1 MIYKL
6 IGKAVVKIA
15 TIFIKRRYARQM
27 TVGAGVAVVALG
39 IGVYAATR
47 HVEEG

>member
-6 IGKAVVKIA
+6 IGKAVVRIA
-15 TIFIKRRYARQM
+15 TLVIKRRYGRQL
-27 TVGAGVAVVALG
+27 TVGAGIAIVAIG
-39 IGVYAATR
+39 IGIAAATR